1 MDKATSLDGTT
12 IAFDRSGSG
21 PAVIL
26 VAGALSRR
34 TDPIN
39 AELADLLADR
49 FTVYNYDRRGRGDS
63 SDTQPYAVEREV
75 EDIAALI
82 EVAGGRACCYGISS
96 GGVLALEAARRL
108 PSIARLAMYEPPF
121 IVDDSRPP
129 RPRDYVQ
136 QLDSMIAEGR
146 PGDAVAYFM
155 TAAAGV
161 PAEFV
166 SGMREQPFWAGF
178 EAIAHTI
185 AYDGR
190 VMGDTMHGEP
200 LPAEWATVTT
210 PVLVADGAK
219 TPAFHTSAL
228 ALARLLP
235 HAKHQTLTGQEHN
248 VEPQAI
254 APVLADYFMRTGG
267 R

>member
-1 MDKATSLDGTT
+1 MHKVVSADGTS
-12 IAFDRSGSG
+12 IAFDRSGRG

-34 TDPIN
+34 ADPVN
-39 AELADLLADR
+39 AGLADLLAER

-82 EVAGGRACCYGISS
+82 EAAGGSAYCYGISS

-108 PSIARLAMYEPPF
+108 PSITKLAVYEPPF
-121 IVDDSRPP
+121 IVDGSRPP

-136 QLDSMIAEGR
+136 QLDTMTAEGR

-155 TAAAGV
+155 TAAAGI

-166 SGMREQPFWAGF
+166 AGMRGQPFWAGL

-200 LPAEWATVTT
+200 LPAEWATLTT
-210 PVLVADGAK
+210 PTLVLDGGR

-228 ALARLLP
+228 ALAELLP
-235 HAKHQTLTGQEHN
+235 NARHETLAGQEHN

-254 APVLADYFMRTGG
+254 APVLATFFMPEGG